1 MQANVAT
8 APRGGNC
15 QNADMDDVDTVNFAL
30 LILRCGVGAV
40 MLAHGINHI
49 RPTIDGT
56 AGWFASMGLKPGKLH
71 AWLASLTEIGCG
83 ILLIVGLLTP
93 FGAAGV
99 VGVMAVA
106 WAINHRG
113 NGFFIFRPGEG
124 WEYVMTLGIVGI
136 VIGALGPG
144 EWSLDHAFEIDDDL
158 IGTTG
163 LLIAAVGG
171 IGGAIGLLAAFW
183 RPPAKTAATSSPP
196 TN

>member
-1 MQANVAT
+1 
-8 APRGGNC
+8 
-15 QNADMDDVDTVNFAL
+15 MDDADTVNFAL

-40 MLAHGINHI
+40 MLAHGINHV

-99 VGVMAVA
+99 VGVMGVA

-124 WEYVMTLGIVGI
+124 WEYVMTLGIVGL
-136 VIGALGPG
+136 VIGALGG
-144 EWSLDHAFEIDDDL
+144 GDWSLDNAFDIGDDL
-158 IGTTG
+158 WGTTG
-163 LLIAAVGG
+163 LVIAGVGG
-171 IGGAIGLLAAFW
+171 IGGAAALLLAFW
-183 RPPAKTAATSSPP
+183 RPPVTAATTP
-196 TN
+196 